1 MLELLLLP
9 SFQYTICQCDRSLS
23 HQLLTFQVTTP
34 VVKQGPVSQS
44 ATQQQPVTADKP
56 QGHEPVSPRSLQRSK

>member
-1 MLELLLLP
+1 MNVKPLSRVCL
-9 SFQYTICQCDRSLS
+9 CGRSLS
-23 HQLLTFQVTTP
+23 HQILTFQVSTP

-44 ATQQQPVTADKP
+44 ATQQPVTADKQ